1 MDENANQQFDC
12 PSLLCEELETK
23 VSQEKKTSEEDEE
36 QVVREEADGEND
48 GENSRSVPQEEEQD
62 DTKNATR
69 VDHESPK
76 QKKSRRTRT
85 KKTNERPKN
94 KRAQK
99 ETVEDKTETVPTSP
113 EGNRAL
119 MEPLIPVPS
128 PCDLP
133 DPVLMDCTG
142 LDLDGSPHPIPQ
154 VDSPMNPVRPAP
166 AAKRPHSPSLPQS
179 GSPHGLEPL
188 EMEITQVY
196 STRRSIRYI
205 SRGRGQAANLPVPP
219 KLDNV
224 DVCPLPPAPPKKK
237 TRTLYSTDQLE
248 HLEALFQEEHYPDA
262 DKRKLIAAS
271 VGVTPQR
278 IMVWF
283 QNRRAKWRK
292 VERLGS
298 CKGEPPQTRG
308 RWSPARSH
316 PQSLLPNMQNAASTN
331 MAPVFPGHFG
341 AKMPML
347 ESVPPVPP
355 FSILSTQTQPSF
367 SQLLATSPGQPRVGE
382 PPDFHP
388 RPMLSPPPLR
398 RASLPL
404 LSASAAYNLNIAP
417 PPLYMDDG
425 ASVGQRESHTLPM
438 DASSLYDF
446 SDKLDFLAP
455 SNQNNPQLSYPLQTS
470 YGNRPPQ
477 VAQQLQTS
485 TNHPPRMAFLNPS
498 SYLQSNPSDDISS
511 SFIAFGPSGNST
523 GGVAYSSG
531 GHTCVQSHGGGQII
545 MQPNNSGGVGSY
557 LSYPWPN
564 VYTQPAVQQLAPN
577 YPAGFAGAARDH
589 QVPSSSSS
597 AAGVPPCFQR
607 MYAHG
612 GGGGGSGGGTV
623 LPPVSTL
630 QPSRLRVE
638 GRAAEADTASLNP
651 PSQPN
656 PVCSPS
662 CPVAPSSVKIEC
674 DSPCEIHSHFNCDF
688 SAIHF

>member
-1 MDENANQQFDC
+1 M
-12 PSLLCEELETK
+12 CEELETK
-23 VSQEKKTSEEDEE
+23 VIQEKKTSEEDGE
-36 QVVREEADGEND
+36 QVVTEEADEEKD
-48 GENSRSVPQEEEQD
+48 SENSRSVPQEEEQD
-62 DTKNATR
+62 DPKNATK

-76 QKKSRRTRT
+76 HKKSRRTRT
-85 KKTNERPKN
+85 KKTNERSKN
-94 KRAQK
+94 KRAHK
-99 ETVEDKTETVPTSP
+99 EIVEDKTETVPTSP
-113 EGNRAL
+113 EENR
-119 MEPLIPVPS
+119 PLTEAPIPVPS
-128 PCDLP
+128 TCDLA

-142 LDLDGSPHPIPQ
+142 LDLDGSPYLAPQ
-154 VDSPMNPVRPAP
+154 VDSPMNPVQPAP
-166 AAKRPHSPSLPQS
+166 AAKRPYSPSLSQS
-179 GSPHGLEPL
+179 GSPHDLEPL

-205 SRGRGQAANLPVPP
+205 SRGRGQPANLPVPP
-219 KLDNV
+219 KLDSV
-224 DVCPLPPAPPKKK
+224 DSCPLPPAPPRKK

-248 HLEALFQEEHYPDA
+248 HLEAFFQEEHYPDA
-262 DKRKLIAAS
+262 DKRKFIAAS

-298 CKGEPPQTRG
+298 CKGEQVQTRG
-308 RWSPARSH
+308 RWSPSRSYD
-316 PQSLLPNMQNAASTN
+316 QSLLPNMQNAPSTN

-404 LSASAAYNLNIAP
+404 LNAPAAYNLNIAP

-425 ASVGQRESHTLPM
+425 ASMGQRESHTPM
-438 DASSLYDF
+438 DPSSLFEF

-455 SNQNNPQLSYPLQTS
+455 SNQNNNQLSYPLQTS
-470 YGNRPPQ
+470 YPNRPPQ
-477 VAQQLQTS
+477 VAQQQQLQTS

-498 SYLQSNPSDDISS
+498 SYLQTNPSDDISS
-511 SFIAFGPSGNST
+511 SFIAYGPAGNST

-531 GHTCVQSHGGGQII
+531 SHTCVQSHGGGQII

-577 YPAGFAGAARDH
+577 YPAGFTGAARDH

-597 AAGVPPCFQR
+597 AGAPACFQR
-607 MYAHG
+607 VYAHG
-612 GGGGGSGGGTV
+612 GGGGGGV

-638 GRAAEADTASLNP
+638 GRAAAETDAASLP

-662 CPVAPSSVKIEC
+662 CHVAPSSVKIES